1 MTHSRSPHVTLVG
14 AGPGDPE
21 LLTLKAV
28 KAIASATVLL
38 VDDLVSNAITAHASP
53 TARIIHVGKRG
64 GCQSTPQAFIEK
76 LMAQEALAGETVVRL
91 KGGDPFIFGRGGE
104 EVEHL
109 QAQGV
114 AVTVINGITSGLA
127 GVSSLGIPL
136 THREHA
142 HGVVF
147 ITGHAKQGAADG
159 VDWSALGHTA
169 VQAKLTLVIY
179 MGVSGAAHLQEALL
193 HNMRANTPV
202 AVIHQVSLPTQ
213 RHVVCELQQLHDTI
227 VREELASPSVIVVGD
242 VFKGLLAMQHSET
255 VKLTAT
261 S

>member
-1 MTHSRSPHVTLVG
+1 LVG

-38 VDDLVSNAITAHASP
+38 VDDLVSDAITAHATP
-53 TARIIHVGKRG
+53 TARIVYVGKRG
-64 GCQSTPQAFIEK
+64 GCTSTPQAFIEK
-76 LMAQEALAGETVVRL
+76 LMVQEALAGETVVRL

-104 EVEHL
+104 EVAHL
-109 QAQGV
+109 QAQGI

-127 GVSSLGIPL
+127 GVTSLGIPL

-147 ITGHAKQGAADG
+147 ITGHTKQDASDS
-159 VDWSALGHTA
+159 VDWVALGQTA
-169 VQAKLTLVIY
+169 IQAKLTLVIY
-179 MGVSGAAHLQEALL
+179 MGVSGAAHLQNALL
-193 HNMRANTPV
+193 HSMPAHTPV

-213 RHVVCELQQLHDTI
+213 RHVVCELQHLHDTI
-227 VREELASPSVIVVGD
+227 VREQLASPSVIVIGD
-242 VFKGLLAMQHSET
+242 VFKGLLALQASQPT
-255 VKLTAT
+255 KLSA
-261 S
+261 